1 MRYGFIGLGNMASAI
16 IRGMVGKGNFSAEAV
31 YGFDPSPDARAALAE
46 TAGIRT
52 CQSNLEV
59 VSNSEV
65 VVLAVKPQIM
75 SLVLAEIQ
83 TAPLEGKLFL
93 SIAAGKDLDF
103 LQKGLGAGLPIIRIM
118 PNINS
123 RVGAASTCIS
133 PNSAAES
140 RHVQIA
146 RDIFTTIGTVFELPE
161 AMIDVFMGIASAAPA
176 YSYIYIDALA
186 RAAVKFGMPKKLA
199 LEIAA
204 SQVYGSAKMVLESGE
219 HPYDLVD
226 QVCSPAGTTIEGVC
240 ALQELGFAHATHK
253 AVEAAILR
261 DRQLAGKK

>member
-1 MRYGFIGLGNMASAI
+1 MRYGFIGLGNMASSI
-16 IRGMVGKGNFSAEAV
+16 IRGMVGRGNFSAGAV
-31 YGFDPSPDARAALAE
+31 YGFDPSQAAREALVKA
-46 TAGIRT
+46 AGIRI
-52 CQSNLEV
+52 CSSNLEV
-59 VSNSEV
+59 VNNSEV

-75 SLVLAEIQ
+75 GQILAEIQ
-83 TAPLEGKLFL
+83 SAPLEGKLFL
-93 SIAAGKDLDF
+93 SIAAGKDLEF
-103 LQKGLGAGLPIIRIM
+103 LQKSLGADLPIIRIM

-133 PNSAAES
+133 PNGRAEA

-146 RDIFTTIGTVFELPE
+146 RDIFSTIGAVFELPE

-176 YSYIYIDALA
+176 YTYIYIDALA

-204 SQVYGSAKMVLESGE
+204 SQVCGSAKMVLESGE

-253 AVEAAILR
+253 AVEAAVLR